1 MTAKNEV
8 EEEYLKRLERKLHKL
23 TEAGNLTGKDILDQL
38 AEHRNCQFES
48 SDFPTSNLFGDNQVD
63 TVITPSYLRLKIA
76 PQTAALSMMWKE
88 QSFIPLQFC
97 NTYSLHHVEGGR
109 GNGILCT
116 TTGGEAVWIDDPDHP
131 VKLYDILNEKTAL
144 TETLE
149 LIAGDSASHCEDDC
163 IGILATCWIVNDEFF
178 LPQRYFGALFK
189 IKKDSSFT
197 LGWKDSLKTKP
208 TFTRVTEVTPL
219 AQNRRCILIFTNAC
233 CVNLFTI
240 EQKSA
245 KVSATEI
252 VGDIFP
258 GLDLQDLSGAT
269 IRTSCL
275 HTEKYRWSGLGS
287 ETGTVIITAL
297 LKSRND
303 IVCRA
308 KLKFE
313 GVISVL
319 QVLKPFDKEDKVL
332 FLISSMIGPPTIWT
346 IATRE
351 EDTEIRRTSELL
363 GCVGHDAIICS
374 GFSKNVLA
382 IGTYAGRLIFFRRQ
396 DVLEGE
402 EKVYPCSSI
411 DYTAA
416 ILALRFLSDHK
427 LIILSKNG
435 VHTVWVD
442 IKKLCEQGQQ
452 KQLPGSHGT
461 EKLYRDSL
469 TQRQHPLRALGN
481 KSSPR

>member
-1 MTAKNEV
+1 
-8 EEEYLKRLERKLHKL
+8 
-23 TEAGNLTGKDILDQL
+23 
-38 AEHRNCQFES
+38 
-48 SDFPTSNLFGDNQVD
+48 
-63 TVITPSYLRLKIA
+63 
-76 PQTAALSMMWKE
+76 MWKE
-88 QSFIPLQFC
+88 LSFVPLQFC
-97 NTYSLHHVEGGR
+97 NTYGLHYIQGGR
-109 GNGILCT
+109 GSGVFCT
-116 TTGGEAVWIDDPDHP
+116 TIGGEVVWVDDPSHP
-131 VKLYDILNEKTAL
+131 VKLNGLFNE
-144 TETLE
+144 EIGPNEVLE
-149 LIAGDSASHCEDDC
+149 LIAADSARHTEDDC
-163 IGILATCWIVNDEFF
+163 IGILATCWIVNDEMY

-189 IKKDSSFT
+189 IKKDFSFV

-245 KVSATEI
+245 KVCATEI

-275 HTEKYRWSGLGS
+275 HTKKYRWSGLGS

-297 LKSRND
+297 LKAKND

-319 QVLKPFDKEDKVL
+319 QVLKAFDEEDKVL

-351 EDTEIRRTSELL
+351 EDTEIIRTSELL
-363 GCVGHDAIICS
+363 GCVGHDAVICS
-374 GFSKNVLA
+374 GFSKNIIA
-382 IGTYAGRLIFFRRQ
+382 IGTYGGRLIFFRRK
-396 DVLEGE
+396 DILEEE
-402 EKVYPCSSI
+402 EKIYPCFSV
-411 DYTAA
+411 DHTAP
-416 ILALRFLSDHK
+416 ILALRFLSDED
-427 LIILSKNG
+427 LVILSRSG
-435 VHTVWVD
+435 VHTVKFKAEDYDKDVPYETTVVPD
-442 IKKLCEQGQQ
+442 DKEKKATSESSCG
-452 KQLPGSHGT
+452 KKH
-461 EKLYRDSL
+461 SL
-469 TQRQHPLRALGN
+469 RRQENQMIFR
-481 KSSPR
+481 